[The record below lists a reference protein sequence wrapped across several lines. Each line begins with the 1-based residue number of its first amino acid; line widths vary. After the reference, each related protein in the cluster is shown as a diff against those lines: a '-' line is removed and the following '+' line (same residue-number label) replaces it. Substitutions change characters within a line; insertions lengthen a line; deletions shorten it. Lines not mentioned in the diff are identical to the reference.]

1 MEVKFSLSRKLL
13 LGFGLIISLF
23 IISSTITFVILSRYD
38 EINRKLSEQ
47 STPSVNKLIELQNL
61 ITESKLLIKNWVYID
76 KISDT
81 PDKIR
86 LQQMH
91 STLYPNLVAEINPLV
106 NNWNPEDRKIFEQL
120 NKQITEKLFVDH
132 KTVMS
137 QLNSFDSYDDFLILM
152 DVEGMVDASGSIITT
167 TDAIL
172 KQLNALIVSQQ
183 DETASAYSNIQSS
196 TAFFRIFIIIGGL
209 LVVAIGIAVSLFIT
223 TSLKKSI
230 NMASEAIA
238 SLAEGNLK
246 ANYEITGTDE
256 VAKLLFDLKAMINR
270 LRDIVNHIIEGAG
283 EISTASLDLNSIA
296 QGILGGASTQA
307 SSAEEVSSSMEEMVA
322 NIQQNTENANNTNKI
337 SNKLAQDIEK
347 IGAES
352 EKSMDS
358 IKKISDRINIVN
370 DIAFQTN
377 LLALN
382 AAVEAARAG
391 EHGKGFAV
399 VAAEV
404 RKLAE
409 RSKIAAD
416 EILVLSKESV
426 VNTESSAELIREI
439 IPEIKKTSVLV
450 QEITAGSVE
459 QTNGAE
465 QINNAIQQLN
475 NVTQQNAA
483 NADVLVNSSEKMND
497 EAEKLKG
504 LIGFFKTEQ
513 QKKVV
518 AKTAQPTQPKQVKP
532 VSKAFSDKANPTI
545 EKPRVTPTPK
555 SVEKKGG
562 GVKLNLGG
570 NVNPKDDDGYEKF

>member
-1 MEVKFSLSRKLL
+1 MKVKFSLSRKLL
-13 LGFGLIISLF
+13 LGFGLVISLF
-23 IISSTITFVILSRYD
+23 IVSSVITFVILSRYD
-38 EINRKLSEQ
+38 EINRNLSEQ
-47 STPSVNKLIELQNL
+47 NTPSVNKLIELQNL

-76 KISDT
+76 KLSDT

-91 STLYPNLVAEINPLV
+91 STIYPNLVAEINPLV
-106 NNWNPEDRKIFEQL
+106 NNWNPEDRKTFELL
-120 NKQITEKLFVDH
+120 NNQITENLFVDH
-132 KTVMS
+132 KAVMS
-137 QLNSFDSYDDFLILM
+137 QLNSFDSYNDFLILM
-152 DVEGMVDASGSIITT
+152 DVEGMVDASGSIITA
-167 TDAIL
+167 TDDIL
-172 KQLNALIVSQQ
+172 KQLNALIDSQQ
-183 DETASAYSNIQSS
+183 NETAKAYSDIKSS
-196 TAFFRIFIIIGGL
+196 TSFFRIFIIIGGL
-209 LVVAIGIAVSLFIT
+209 LVVAIGIGISFFIT

-230 NMASEAIA
+230 NMASEAIS

-256 VAKLLFDLKAMINR
+256 VAKLLFDLKTMINR
-270 LRDIVNHIIEGAG
+270 LRDTVNHIIEGAG

-307 SSAEEVSSSMEEMVA
+307 SSAEEVSSSMQEMVA

-347 IGAES
+347 IGTES

-358 IKKISDRINIVN
+358 IKKISDRISIVN

-416 EILVLSKESV
+416 EILILSKESV
-426 VNTESSAELIREI
+426 VNTESSVELIREI
-439 IPEIKKTSVLV
+439 IPEIKKTSVLI

-483 NADVLVNSSEKMND
+483 NADILVNSSGKMNG
-497 EAEKLKG
+497 EAEKLKD
-504 LIGFFKTEQ
+504 LIGFFKTDQ
-513 QKKVV
+513 QKKFV
-518 AKTAQPTQPKQVKP
+518 AKKTEPKQAKP
-532 VSKAFSDKANPTI
+532 ISEVHPTR
-545 EKPRVTPTPK
+545 EKPTTEKPKVAQTPK
-555 SVEKKGG
+555 PVEKKNK

-570 NVNPKDDDGYEKF
+570 NISPKDDDGYEKF